1 MSSNIKYG
9 KREKDDYLEQ
19 KYQLYIKYDDID
31 YAIIKEFRMRWTP
44 NEEEDGEHKYKAW
57 SRLIG

>member
-31 YAIIKEFRMRWTP
+31 YAIIKEYRMRWTP
-44 NEEEDGEHKYKAW
+44 NDEKDEHKYKAW

>member
-9 KREKDDYLEQ
+9 KREKNDYLEQ
-19 KYQLYIKYDDID
+19 MYQLYIKYDDID
-31 YAIIKEFRMRWTP
+31 YAIIKEYRMRWTP
-44 NEEEDGEHKYKAW
+44 NEEGHEHKYKAW